1 MKRVKQQ
8 RLPFTSI
15 ALGILL
21 SLAWGA
27 GPVQAQLRLIPEA
40 ARKVYSLLPDFPLE
54 NFYAPTSPDGTG
66 PTPEE
71 DTLVRRMM
79 VYHLQVA
86 GRSATDRL
94 DWQLTIADYFDA
106 NEPIIAQRYPGAD
119 RLTVNPYAQDKA
131 VVQSLN
137 RQQRK
142 ALLET
147 ILLAF
152 GGDPNP
158 TALYIPSDEE
168 PGSRRPTPE
177 PVKRLLIPGS
187 GAADLLGP

>member
-1 MKRVKQQ
+1 MKQVKQRQ
-8 RLPFTSI
+8 LPFASI
-15 ALGILL
+15 TLGILL

-27 GPVQAQLRLIPEA
+27 WPVQAQLRLIPDA
-40 ARKVYSLLPDFPLE
+40 ARQVYSLLPDFPLE
-54 NFYAPTSPDGTG
+54 NTYTPTSPDGTG

-86 GRSATDRL
+86 GRSPTDRL

-137 RQQRK
+137 RQQRQ
-142 ALLET
+142 ALLEA

-158 TALYIPSDEE
+158 TALYIPSDIDAA
-168 PGSRRPTPE
+168 PTRPTPE
-177 PVKRLLIPGS
+177 PVERLLIPGQ